1 MPPSCTICRHPEKL
15 AIEDLLLRNRLSLR
29 VVAERTGVSAW
40 ALHRHKRHLSQAVID
55 AAQVAGASSLLA
67 RIEAVLAEVQDIATK
82 AKRSKDWPAALQAL
96 KELRAC
102 LQLIGRVSGELQQQP
117 TAGELHLHRHQH
129 VHLAPTQSP
138 HELDLQIAIPAERDA
153 ELHLAPILQIKR
165 GFLDVEKFL
174 HPEAV
179 FQLFDHGLPLVSH

>member
-96 KELRAC
+96 KELRVC

-129 VHLAPTQSP
+129 VHMPGGAQSADDLELA
-138 HELDLQIAIPAERDA
+138 IAEHVREATDNFNPREIERLKQLVESALPA
-153 ELHLAPILQIKR
+153 
-165 GFLDVEKFL
+165 
-174 HPEAV
+174 
-179 FQLFDHGLPLVSH
+179 LPA

>member
-55 AAQVAGASSLLA
+55 AAQIVGANSLLA

-102 LQLIGRVSGELQQQP
+102 LQLIGRVSGELPQQP

-129 VHLAPTQSP
+129 VHLAATERSE
-138 HELDLQIAIPAERDA
+138 HELDVEIARHVFEATGGFDPREIARLKALVEGDGVPALQA
-153 ELHLAPILQIKR
+153 
-165 GFLDVEKFL
+165 
-174 HPEAV
+174 
-179 FQLFDHGLPLVSH
+179 

>member
-40 ALHRHKRHLSQAVID
+40 ALHRHKRHLSQAVIA

-138 HELDLQIAIPAERDA
+138 HELDLQIAEHVREATDNFNPREIERLKQLVESALPA
-153 ELHLAPILQIKR
+153 
-165 GFLDVEKFL
+165 
-174 HPEAV
+174 
-179 FQLFDHGLPLVSH
+179 LPA